1 MSALFNPASVF
12 YFGCPMV
19 SSLSTVPLSSFM
31 HAQSSALQST
41 FFSDRAFLPSE
52 SQELWQITRGL
63 VRTYTWDSNGNITTL
78 GIWGTGDIV
87 GQPLSN
93 VTPYMIQTLGTVE
106 ATALVSNQWN
116 NPEAILSH
124 AQQLSILL
132 KIISIKR
139 ADDRLLSLL
148 KWLAQRFGNLTPA
161 GTCTTLPITHQEL
174 AETANVTRVT
184 ATRLIGDLEQ
194 QGVLLWSRRRQF
206 VLLTPS

>member
-1 MSALFNPASVF
+1 MFAPFNSASVF
-12 YFGCPMV
+12 YFGCLMV
-19 SSLSTVPLSSFM
+19 SSLSTAPFSSFM
-31 HAQSSALQST
+31 HSQSSGLQSS

-52 SQELWQITRGL
+52 SQELWQIKRGL

-87 GQPLSN
+87 GQSLSN

-106 ATALVSNQWN
+106 ATSQVSNQWN

-124 AQQLSILL
+124 AQQLTILL

-148 KWLAQRFGNLTPA
+148 QWLAQRFGYITPT

-194 QGVLLWSRRRQF
+194 QGVLSWSRRRQF
-206 VLLTPS
+206 VLLKPS